1 MSWLFAIRWPNLSLA
16 GVRRTLSDVRRSI
29 KVLFRTQRVSW
40 CFPLG
45 RCADCVPKELLRKPL
60 RALQTRGVL
69 KLFGGLFFVLVCLY
83 FFFFWHFAVPLSR
96 SSCEDCQCPSWACNA
111 VLYVSGG
118 KARERASLNSASKFA
133 ALFYLL
139 LLCPA
144 GQRRQVQLAGW
155 APSPE
160 WAVPRVSL

>member
-1 MSWLFAIRWPNLSLA
+1 MSGGASRFSSEHREYP
-16 GVRRTLSDVRRSI
+16 GVSHWDA
-29 KVLFRTQRVSW
+29 VLIVFPRNCLENHLEHFRLGASSSCLGV
-40 CFPLG
+40 CF
-45 RCADCVPKELLRKPL
+45 LLW
-60 RALQTRGVL
+60 
-69 KLFGGLFFVLVCLY
+69 FVCI